1 VRRRVQQYRSEFLL
15 RARRVANGVGISG
28 LVLAGCVLPTIAIP
42 AYLARA
48 PSDIVFAIVR
58 QPRLVSARKSTR
70 SLAGT
75 AIDPSLFVKG
85 SCVAFPPTSGD
96 RHKTVFLDAGHGGI
110 DPGGIGEAESG
121 ETIYESD
128 INLPIELDTAACS
141 ERTAIG

>member
-1 VRRRVQQYRSEFLL
+1 
-15 RARRVANGVGISG
+15 
-28 LVLAGCVLPTIAIP
+28 
-42 AYLARA
+42 
-48 PSDIVFAIVR
+48 
-58 QPRLVSARKSTR
+58 
-70 SLAGT
+70 
-75 AIDPSLFVKG
+75 
-85 SCVAFPPTSGD
+85 VAFPPTSGD